1 MSLVSRTTTTLF
13 TSPRKPFARRVF
25 ILLLCFYAC
34 VGTALAV
41 VVVAPTVH
49 ELQRE
54 RAEYRVIMSG
64 AAREEELEDAL
75 ERVRT
80 RISMIRSELVGD
92 GSHVLDDRV
101 IHSTLRDAIA
111 KAGME
116 MKGFAS
122 LKTEGEYSLTIK
134 GAFANVVMFASG
146 GLTKIEWLRVES
158 FTARGIETPA
168 HSIELH
174 FWLKTKSYTHSP
186 SERCLENRE

>member
-13 TSPRKPFARRVF
+13 TSPREPFARRVY

-54 RAEYRVIMSG
+54 RADYRAIMSG

-92 GSHVLDDRV
+92 GSHVLALNLSR
-101 IHSTLRDAIA
+101 R
-111 KAGME
+111 
-116 MKGFAS
+116 
-122 LKTEGEYSLTIK
+122 
-134 GAFANVVMFASG
+134 
-146 GLTKIEWLRVES
+146 
-158 FTARGIETPA
+158 RG
-168 HSIELH
+168 SIL
-174 FWLKTKSYTHSP
+174 
-186 SERCLENRE
+186 

>member
-1 MSLVSRTTTTLF
+1 MSLVSKTAVTLSSSLRGSL
-13 TSPRKPFARRVF
+13 TRRVY
-25 ILLLCFYAC
+25 ILLVCFYAC
-34 VGTALAV
+34 VGIALAA
-41 VVVAPTVH
+41 VVVAPTIH

-54 RAEYRVIMSG
+54 RAEYRAIMSG

-116 MKGFAS
+116 MKGFES

-134 GAFANVVMFASG
+134 GAFANAVMFVSG
-146 GLTKIEWLRVES
+146 GLTNFEWLRVES
-158 FTARGIETPA
+158 FTARGIEAPA
-168 HSIELH
+168 HWIELH
-174 FWLKTKSYTHSP
+174 FWLKTTSYTHSP
-186 SERCLENRE
+186 SPTCLENRE